1 METLERNS
9 RRDSNTAPLWHRY
22 ALTITEAAK
31 VFGIGEKQIRQM
43 IQAPGCPYVMYV
55 GRKAL
60 IKREP
65 FEDFLKTAV
74 YL

>member
-1 METLERNS
+1 METLGRNS
-9 RRDSNTAPLWHRY
+9 RRDSNTVPLWHRY

-31 VFGIGEKQIRQM
+31 VFGIGEKQIRHM
-43 IQAPGCPYVMYV
+43 IQEPGCSYVMYV

-65 FEDFLKTAV
+65 FEEFLKKVV

>member
-1 METLERNS
+1 MAKNS
-9 RRDSNTAPLWHRY
+9 EVPLWHRY

-55 GRKAL
+55 GRKKNRRVYQPSGMRL
-60 IKREP
+60 LYGKRS
-65 FEDFLKTAV
+65 
-74 YL
+74 

>member
-9 RRDSNTAPLWHRY
+9 RRDSNTVPLWHRY

-43 IQAPGCPYVMYV
+43 IQAPGCPYVM
-55 GRKAL
+55 
-60 IKREP
+60 
-65 FEDFLKTAV
+65 
-74 YL
+74 